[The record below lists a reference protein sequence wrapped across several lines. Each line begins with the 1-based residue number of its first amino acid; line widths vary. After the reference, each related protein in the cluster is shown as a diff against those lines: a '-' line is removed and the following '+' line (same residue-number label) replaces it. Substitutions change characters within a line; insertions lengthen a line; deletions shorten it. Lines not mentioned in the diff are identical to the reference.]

1 MKCEIDRL
9 NNESNKCKNKL
20 DECNNKINL
29 LNTQIIEIEKDNNR
43 IDELLLKEKL
53 KITDNIEENRV
64 NISNQIQLIS
74 FGIK

>member
-74 FGIK
+74 I

>member
-74 FGIK
+74 F

>member
-20 DECNNKINL
+20 DECNNKINQ

-74 FGIK
+74 F

>member
-20 DECNNKINL
+20 DECNNKINQ

-74 FGIK
+74 I

>member
-1 MKCEIDRL
+1 MKCEIDTL

-20 DECNNKINL
+20 DECNNKINQ

-74 FGIK
+74 F

>member
-1 MKCEIDRL
+1 MKCEIDTL

-20 DECNNKINL
+20 DECNNKINQ
-29 LNTQIIEIEKDNNR
+29 LNTQIIEIEKDNSR

-74 FGIK
+74 F